1 MYDSFLTAYQAFQR
15 AQVEDPLFE
24 TLHLMDLLFNGAVRR
39 MDFRGLDSSD
49 VSLSRI
55 VEERQQGHPLEYTL
69 GRSTFMGLTLFSSPV
84 APIPLQE
91 AELLAHTVLDAVD
104 QRVAGSAPVLVVDVG
119 TGSGHIAVSLAVYSQ
134 HTYVLATDQSQDA
147 LALAAKNVH
156 RFGLQKRISLFC
168 GERLLPLSGRGYEN
182 RVDIIVGGKA
192 AGPTPAA
199 NGGARPVSSNGSLC
213 SPGAA
218 TADLEQVR
226 RLAVEALD
234 FLKPGGMLALETPM
248 GQEMAICSM
257 LQALA
262 GYDQAH
268 LVPDLSGAT
277 QVVCAIRA

>member
-39 MDFRGLDSSD
+39 MDFRGLDSGD

-55 VEERQQGHPLEYTL
+55 VEERQQGRPLEYTL

-84 APIPLQE
+84 APIPCQE

-104 QRVAGSAPVLVVDVG
+104 QRVSGTTPVLVVDVG
-119 TGSGHIAVSLAVYSQ
+119 TGSGNIAVSLAVYSQ

-168 GERLLPLSGRGYEN
+168 GERFLPLTGKGYEN

-192 AGPTPAA
+192 AGPAPAA
-199 NGGARPVSSNGSLC
+199 GARPAWSRQTDPCAVPAHATER
-213 SPGAA
+213 PGAGA
-218 TADLEQVR
+218 PPGRRGARLPQARRDAGARDANRPGNGYLQHAAGHR
-226 RLAVEALD
+226 RL
-234 FLKPGGMLALETPM
+234 
-248 GQEMAICSM
+248 
-257 LQALA
+257 
-262 GYDQAH
+262 
-268 LVPDLSGAT
+268 
-277 QVVCAIRA
+277 R